1 MNDKFDD
8 YDIETELE
16 RLEGRVKCRNC
27 LRWEKPDNCLVVDQK
42 DLTIWCLECIDKED
56 LR

>member
-8 YDIETELE
+8 YDIETELG

-27 LRWEKPDNCLVVDQK
+27 LRWEDPDKCLVVDQK

-56 LR
+56 C